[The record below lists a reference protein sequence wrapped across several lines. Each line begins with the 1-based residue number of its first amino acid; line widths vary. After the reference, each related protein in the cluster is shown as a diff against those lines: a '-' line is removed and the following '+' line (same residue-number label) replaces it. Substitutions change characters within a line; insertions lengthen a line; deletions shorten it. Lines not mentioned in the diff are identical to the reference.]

1 MSMVDVA
8 RKGGMTPSAF
18 SYAFQRGENMAKE
31 RGYRLEDRVI
41 LKGKVAL
48 PSHKAIFPRS
58 IMNSSL
64 NSMVGKTTRAIIG
77 APSEYFRT
85 SEREYPFSVPL

>member
-48 PSHKAIFPRS
+48 PSHKAIFP
-58 IMNSSL
+58 
-64 NSMVGKTTRAIIG
+64 
-77 APSEYFRT
+77 
-85 SEREYPFSVPL
+85 